1 MTDVLL
7 GLVSYSFKLRHG
19 LAKGASAKVKL
30 LKHLQHTL
38 GVKEL
43 SHHQAIKLARGEVFE
58 VVEHN
63 KK

>member
-30 LKHLQHTL
+30 LKRLQHTL